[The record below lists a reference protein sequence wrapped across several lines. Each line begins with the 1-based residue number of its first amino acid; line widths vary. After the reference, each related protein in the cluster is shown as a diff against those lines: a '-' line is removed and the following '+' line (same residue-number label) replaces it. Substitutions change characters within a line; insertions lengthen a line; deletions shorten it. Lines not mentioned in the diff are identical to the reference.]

1 MTKRLSMSNNG
12 SRHRLFCFLWM
23 ALLIMFLGGCD
34 RVELYSNLDEQDANE
49 MQAILLRQGIDCDK
63 TSGKEMSRGLKVSKS
78 QLSAAVEILKGYGY
92 PRNKFTDLGTVFEK
106 QGLVS
111 SPHEDRIRYIYALS
125 QEVAGTISQIEGV
138 VRARVHIVLP
148 ENDPLS
154 EYFQP
159 SSASVF
165 VKYRQNIDIGQFIHP
180 IKQLVVNSIEGLNY
194 EKVSV
199 VTFPSPAVNASAS
212 YTRIMGIE
220 IGSAY
225 APRFRFLVYGLIF
238 FLTVLM
244 VAIGYMLWK
253 KIESPKDSDPDR
265 RQRESRDAIAA

>member
-1 MTKRLSMSNNG
+1 ML
-12 SRHRLFCFLWM
+12 
-23 ALLIMFLGGCD
+23 LGGCD
-34 RVELYSNLDEQDANE
+34 RVDLYSNLDEQDANE

-63 TSGKEMSRGLKVSKS
+63 TSGKEMSRGLKVSKG
-78 QLSAAVEILKGYGY
+78 QLSAAVEILKGHGY

-111 SPHEDRIRYIYALS
+111 SPHEDRIRFIYALS

-199 VTFPSPAVNASAS
+199 VTFPCPAVTSS
-212 YTRIMGIE
+212 PTFTRIMGIE

-225 APRFRFLVYGLIF
+225 APRFRFLVYGLFF
-238 FLTVLM
+238 FLTILM
-244 VAIGYMLWK
+244 VAIGYLLWE
-253 KIESPKDSDPDR
+253 KIERPKTSDANR
-265 RQRESRDAIAA
+265 RQKESRDAIAA